1 VNAVTVNKVCGS
13 GLEAV
18 MQAANMIRLGDAQCV
33 VAGGM
38 ENMDL
43 APHLAQVRGGIKYGE
58 GKLIDHMQFDGL
70 TCAFENWPMG
80 NAAEHTASTCG
91 VTRAEQDAFSVES
104 HRRAAEA
111 TKNGW
116 FKAEMIALTPE
127 QCMAK
132 TGLDVDEGF
141 RADSSMDGLAKLRP
155 AFTKDGSVTAGNASQ
170 ISDGAA
176 AVLVMSE
183 AKAKEL
189 GLKVLAKIV
198 GYGTAGVAPKDL
210 FIAPK
215 VGIEQLLAKTSKK
228 VSDIDLFEVNEAFA
242 AQVLAAY
249 GVGLIAAVSIRSI
262 VASFHA
268 RGDTKTPM
276 IVSLVAVTLNVG
288 LKLVLVDGFG
298 VMGLALATALGATL
312 NLAALVWIADN
323 RGWIEPDGAFGRAA
337 ACAGAAAAALA
348 GTLLL
353 TYPLIEGWLGAWRF
367 GKELRLIAHGLTGG
381 IVYGVVA
388 LAIMRITGLSLRR
401 AGHQQGNPP

>member
-1 VNAVTVNKVCGS
+1 MTSQSSQHTPVIVAARRTPIGKFFGSLARVPAPVLGSYAIKALLEDAPAAKGHVEACFMGNVLQAGLGQNPARQAALKAGIAETVNAVTVNKVCGS

-43 APHLAQVRGGIKYGE
+43 APHLTSVRGGIKYGE
-58 GKLIDHMQFDGL
+58 GKMLDHMQFDGL

-141 RADSSMDGLAKLRP
+141 RADSSVDGLAKLRP

-215 VGIEQLLAKTSKK
+215 VGIEQLLARTGKT
-228 VSDIDLFEVNEAFA
+228 VADIDLFEVNEAFA
-242 AQVLAAY
+242 AQVLADTKPLGIPAEKLNICGG
-249 GVGLIAAVSIRSI
+249 GVALGHPIGASGARVLVTLIHQLHRTGGKRGICSLCLGGGNAVSMM
-262 VASFHA
+262 VE
-268 RGDTKTPM
+268 T
-276 IVSLVAVTLNVG
+276 
-288 LKLVLVDGFG
+288 
-298 VMGLALATALGATL
+298 
-312 NLAALVWIADN
+312 
-323 RGWIEPDGAFGRAA
+323 
-337 ACAGAAAAALA
+337 
-348 GTLLL
+348 
-353 TYPLIEGWLGAWRF
+353 
-367 GKELRLIAHGLTGG
+367 
-381 IVYGVVA
+381 
-388 LAIMRITGLSLRR
+388 
-401 AGHQQGNPP
+401 

>member
-1 VNAVTVNKVCGS
+1 MTSQSSQHTPVIVAARRTPIGKFFGSLARVPAPVLGSYAIKALLEDAPAAKGHVEACFMGNVLQAGLGQNPARQAALKAGIAETVNAVTVNKVCGS

-43 APHLAQVRGGIKYGE
+43 APHLASVRGGIKYGE
-58 GKLIDHMQFDGL
+58 GKMLDHMQFDGL

-141 RADSSMDGLAKLRP
+141 RADSSVDGLGKLRP

-215 VGIEQLLAKTSKK
+215 VGIEQLLAKTGKT
-228 VSDIDLFEVNEAFA
+228 VADIDLFEVNEAFA
-242 AQVLAAY
+242 AQVLADTKPLGIPAEKLNICGG
-249 GVGLIAAVSIRSI
+249 GVALGHPIGASGARVLVTLIHQLHRTGGKRGICSLCLGGGNAVSMM
-262 VASFHA
+262 VE
-268 RGDTKTPM
+268 T
-276 IVSLVAVTLNVG
+276 
-288 LKLVLVDGFG
+288 
-298 VMGLALATALGATL
+298 
-312 NLAALVWIADN
+312 
-323 RGWIEPDGAFGRAA
+323 
-337 ACAGAAAAALA
+337 
-348 GTLLL
+348 
-353 TYPLIEGWLGAWRF
+353 
-367 GKELRLIAHGLTGG
+367 
-381 IVYGVVA
+381 
-388 LAIMRITGLSLRR
+388 
-401 AGHQQGNPP
+401 

>member
-1 VNAVTVNKVCGS
+1 MTSQSSQHTPVIVAARRTPIGKFFGSLARVPAPVLGSYAIKALLEDAPAAKGHVEACFMGNVLQAGLGQNPARQAALKAGIAETVNAVTVNKVCGS

-43 APHLAQVRGGIKYGE
+43 APHLASVRGGIKYGE
-58 GKLIDHMQFDGL
+58 GKMLDHMQFDGL

-116 FKAEMIALTPE
+116 FKGEMIALTPE

-242 AQVLAAY
+242 AQVLADTKPLGIPAEKLNICGG
-249 GVGLIAAVSIRSI
+249 GVALGHPIGASGARVLVTLIHQLHRTGGKRGICSLCLGGGNAVSMM
-262 VASFHA
+262 VE
-268 RGDTKTPM
+268 T
-276 IVSLVAVTLNVG
+276 
-288 LKLVLVDGFG
+288 
-298 VMGLALATALGATL
+298 
-312 NLAALVWIADN
+312 
-323 RGWIEPDGAFGRAA
+323 
-337 ACAGAAAAALA
+337 
-348 GTLLL
+348 
-353 TYPLIEGWLGAWRF
+353 
-367 GKELRLIAHGLTGG
+367 
-381 IVYGVVA
+381 
-388 LAIMRITGLSLRR
+388 
-401 AGHQQGNPP
+401 

>member
-1 VNAVTVNKVCGS
+1 MTSQSSQHTPVIVAARRTPIGKFFGSLARVPAPVLGSYAIKALLEDAPAAKGHVEACFMGNVLQAGLGQNPARQAALKAGIAETVNAVTVNKVCGS

-43 APHLAQVRGGIKYGE
+43 APHLASVRGGIKYGE
-58 GKLIDHMQFDGL
+58 GKMLDHMQFDGL

-80 NAAEHTASTCG
+80 NAADHTASTCG
-91 VTRAEQDAFSVES
+91 VTRADQDAFSVES

-116 FKAEMIALTPE
+116 FRAEMIALTPE

-215 VGIEQLLAKTSKK
+215 VGIEQLLAKTGKT
-228 VSDIDLFEVNEAFA
+228 VADIDLFEVNEAFA
-242 AQVLAAY
+242 AQVLADTKPLGIPAEKLNICGG
-249 GVGLIAAVSIRSI
+249 GVALGHPIGASGARVLVTLIHQLHRTGGKRGICSLCLGGGNAVSMM
-262 VASFHA
+262 VE
-268 RGDTKTPM
+268 T
-276 IVSLVAVTLNVG
+276 
-288 LKLVLVDGFG
+288 
-298 VMGLALATALGATL
+298 
-312 NLAALVWIADN
+312 
-323 RGWIEPDGAFGRAA
+323 
-337 ACAGAAAAALA
+337 
-348 GTLLL
+348 
-353 TYPLIEGWLGAWRF
+353 
-367 GKELRLIAHGLTGG
+367 
-381 IVYGVVA
+381 
-388 LAIMRITGLSLRR
+388 
-401 AGHQQGNPP
+401 

>member
-1 VNAVTVNKVCGS
+1 MTSQSSQHTPVIVAARRTPIGKFFGSLARVPAPVLGSYAIKALLEDAPAAKGHVEACFMGNVLQAGLGQNPARQAALKAGIAETVNAVTVNKVCGS

-43 APHLAQVRGGIKYGE
+43 APHLASVRGGIKYGE
-58 GKLIDHMQFDGL
+58 GKMLDHMQFDGL

-141 RADSSMDGLAKLRP
+141 RADSSVDGLAKLRP

-215 VGIEQLLAKTSKK
+215 VGIEQLLAKTGKT
-228 VSDIDLFEVNEAFA
+228 VADIDLFEVNEAFA
-242 AQVLAAY
+242 AQVLADTKPLGIPVEKLNICGG
-249 GVGLIAAVSIRSI
+249 GVALGHPIGASGARVLVTLIHQLHRTGGKRGICSLCLGGGNAVSMM
-262 VASFHA
+262 VE
-268 RGDTKTPM
+268 T
-276 IVSLVAVTLNVG
+276 
-288 LKLVLVDGFG
+288 
-298 VMGLALATALGATL
+298 
-312 NLAALVWIADN
+312 
-323 RGWIEPDGAFGRAA
+323 
-337 ACAGAAAAALA
+337 
-348 GTLLL
+348 
-353 TYPLIEGWLGAWRF
+353 
-367 GKELRLIAHGLTGG
+367 
-381 IVYGVVA
+381 
-388 LAIMRITGLSLRR
+388 
-401 AGHQQGNPP
+401 

>member
-1 VNAVTVNKVCGS
+1 MTSQSSQHTPVIVAARRTPIGKFFGSLARVPAPVLGSYAIKALLEDAPAAKGHVEACFMGNVLQAGLGQNPARQAALKAGIAETVNAVTVNKVCGS

-43 APHLAQVRGGIKYGE
+43 APHLASVRGGIKYGE
-58 GKLIDHMQFDGL
+58 GKMLDHMQFDGL

-80 NAAEHTASTCG
+80 NAADHTASTCG
-91 VTRAEQDAFSVES
+91 VTRADQDAFSVES

-215 VGIEQLLAKTSKK
+215 VGIEQLLAKTGKT
-228 VSDIDLFEVNEAFA
+228 VADIDLFEVNEAFA
-242 AQVLAAY
+242 AQVLADTKPLGIPAEKLNVCGG
-249 GVGLIAAVSIRSI
+249 GVALGHPIGASGARVLVTLIHQLHRTGGKRGICSLCLGGGNAVSM
-262 VASFHA
+262 
-268 RGDTKTPM
+268 M
-276 IVSLVAVTLNVG
+276 IET
-288 LKLVLVDGFG
+288 
-298 VMGLALATALGATL
+298 
-312 NLAALVWIADN
+312 
-323 RGWIEPDGAFGRAA
+323 
-337 ACAGAAAAALA
+337 
-348 GTLLL
+348 
-353 TYPLIEGWLGAWRF
+353 
-367 GKELRLIAHGLTGG
+367 
-381 IVYGVVA
+381 
-388 LAIMRITGLSLRR
+388 
-401 AGHQQGNPP
+401 

>member
-1 VNAVTVNKVCGS
+1 MTSQSSQHTPVIVAARRTPIGKFFGSLARVPAPVLGSYAIKALLEDAPAAKGHVETCFMGNVLQAGLGQNPARQAALKAGIAETVNAVTVNKVCGS

-43 APHLAQVRGGIKYGE
+43 APHLASVRGGIKYGE
-58 GKLIDHMQFDGL
+58 GKMLDHMQFDGL

-80 NAAEHTASTCG
+80 NAADHTASTCG

-215 VGIEQLLAKTSKK
+215 VGIEQLLAKTGKT
-228 VSDIDLFEVNEAFA
+228 VADIDLFEVNEAFA
-242 AQVLAAY
+242 AQVLADTKPLGIPAEKLNICGG
-249 GVGLIAAVSIRSI
+249 GVALGHPIGASGARVLVTLIHQLHRTGGKRGICSLCLGGGNAVSM
-262 VASFHA
+262 
-268 RGDTKTPM
+268 M
-276 IVSLVAVTLNVG
+276 IET
-288 LKLVLVDGFG
+288 
-298 VMGLALATALGATL
+298 
-312 NLAALVWIADN
+312 
-323 RGWIEPDGAFGRAA
+323 
-337 ACAGAAAAALA
+337 
-348 GTLLL
+348 
-353 TYPLIEGWLGAWRF
+353 
-367 GKELRLIAHGLTGG
+367 
-381 IVYGVVA
+381 
-388 LAIMRITGLSLRR
+388 
-401 AGHQQGNPP
+401 

>member
-1 VNAVTVNKVCGS
+1 MTSQSSQHTPVIVAARRTPIGKFFGSLARVPAPVLGSYAIKALLEDAPAAKGHVEACFMGNVLQAGLGQNPARQAALKAGIAETVNAVTVNKVCGS

-43 APHLAQVRGGIKYGE
+43 APHLASVRGGIKYGE
-58 GKLIDHMQFDGL
+58 GKMLDHMQFDGL

-80 NAAEHTASTCG
+80 NAADHTASTCG

-141 RADSSMDGLAKLRP
+141 RADSSTDGLAKLRP

-215 VGIEQLLAKTSKK
+215 VGIEQLLAKTGKT
-228 VSDIDLFEVNEAFA
+228 VADIDLFEVNEAFA
-242 AQVLAAY
+242 AQVLADTKPLGIPAEKLNICGG
-249 GVGLIAAVSIRSI
+249 GVALGHPIGASGARVLVTLIHQLHRTGGKRGICSLCLGGGNAVSM
-262 VASFHA
+262 
-268 RGDTKTPM
+268 M
-276 IVSLVAVTLNVG
+276 IET
-288 LKLVLVDGFG
+288 
-298 VMGLALATALGATL
+298 
-312 NLAALVWIADN
+312 
-323 RGWIEPDGAFGRAA
+323 
-337 ACAGAAAAALA
+337 
-348 GTLLL
+348 
-353 TYPLIEGWLGAWRF
+353 
-367 GKELRLIAHGLTGG
+367 
-381 IVYGVVA
+381 
-388 LAIMRITGLSLRR
+388 
-401 AGHQQGNPP
+401 

>member
-1 VNAVTVNKVCGS
+1 MTSQSSQHTPVIVAARRTPIGKFFGSLARVPAPVLGSYAIKALLEDAPAAKGHVEACFMGNVLQAGLGQNPARQAALKAGIAETVNAVTVNKVCGS

-43 APHLAQVRGGIKYGE
+43 APHLASVRGGIKYGE
-58 GKLIDHMQFDGL
+58 GKMLDHMQFDGL

-141 RADSSMDGLAKLRP
+141 RADSSVDGLAKLRP

-215 VGIEQLLAKTSKK
+215 VGIEQLLAKTGKT
-228 VSDIDLFEVNEAFA
+228 VADIDLFEVNEAFA
-242 AQVLAAY
+242 AQVLADTKPLGIPAEKLNICGG
-249 GVGLIAAVSIRSI
+249 GVALGHPIGASGARVLVTLIHQLHRTGGKRGICSLCLGGGNAVSMM
-262 VASFHA
+262 VE
-268 RGDTKTPM
+268 T
-276 IVSLVAVTLNVG
+276 
-288 LKLVLVDGFG
+288 
-298 VMGLALATALGATL
+298 
-312 NLAALVWIADN
+312 
-323 RGWIEPDGAFGRAA
+323 
-337 ACAGAAAAALA
+337 
-348 GTLLL
+348 
-353 TYPLIEGWLGAWRF
+353 
-367 GKELRLIAHGLTGG
+367 
-381 IVYGVVA
+381 
-388 LAIMRITGLSLRR
+388 
-401 AGHQQGNPP
+401 

>member
-1 VNAVTVNKVCGS
+1 MTSQSSQHTPVIVAARRTPIGKFFGSLARVPAPVLGSYAIKALLEDAPAAKGHVEACFMGNVLQAGLGQNPARQAALKAGIAETVNAVTVNKVCGS

-43 APHLAQVRGGIKYGE
+43 APHLASVRGGIKYGE
-58 GKLIDHMQFDGL
+58 GKMLDHMQFDGL

-80 NAAEHTASTCG
+80 NAADHTASTCG

-215 VGIEQLLAKTSKK
+215 VGIEQLLAKTGKT
-228 VSDIDLFEVNEAFA
+228 VADIDLFEVNEAFA
-242 AQVLAAY
+242 AQVLADTKPLGIPAEKLNICGG
-249 GVGLIAAVSIRSI
+249 GVALGHPIGASGARVLVTLIHQLHRTGGKRGICSLCLGGGNAVSMM
-262 VASFHA
+262 VE
-268 RGDTKTPM
+268 T
-276 IVSLVAVTLNVG
+276 
-288 LKLVLVDGFG
+288 
-298 VMGLALATALGATL
+298 
-312 NLAALVWIADN
+312 
-323 RGWIEPDGAFGRAA
+323 
-337 ACAGAAAAALA
+337 
-348 GTLLL
+348 
-353 TYPLIEGWLGAWRF
+353 
-367 GKELRLIAHGLTGG
+367 
-381 IVYGVVA
+381 
-388 LAIMRITGLSLRR
+388 
-401 AGHQQGNPP
+401 

>member
-1 VNAVTVNKVCGS
+1 MTSQSSQHTPVIVAARRTPIGKFFGSLARVPAPVLGSYAIKALLEDAPAAKGHVEACFMGNVLQAGLGQNPARQAALKAGIAETVNAVTVNKVCGS

-58 GKLIDHMQFDGL
+58 GKMLDHMQFDGL

-80 NAAEHTASTCG
+80 NAADHTASTCG
-91 VTRAEQDAFSVES
+91 VTRADQDAFSVES

-215 VGIEQLLAKTSKK
+215 VGIEQLLAKTGKT
-228 VSDIDLFEVNEAFA
+228 VADIDLFEVNEAFA
-242 AQVLAAY
+242 AQVLADTKPLGIPAEKLNICGG
-249 GVGLIAAVSIRSI
+249 GVALGHPIGASGARVLVTLIHQLHRTGGKRGICSLCLGGGNAVSMM
-262 VASFHA
+262 VE
-268 RGDTKTPM
+268 T
-276 IVSLVAVTLNVG
+276 
-288 LKLVLVDGFG
+288 
-298 VMGLALATALGATL
+298 
-312 NLAALVWIADN
+312 
-323 RGWIEPDGAFGRAA
+323 
-337 ACAGAAAAALA
+337 
-348 GTLLL
+348 
-353 TYPLIEGWLGAWRF
+353 
-367 GKELRLIAHGLTGG
+367 
-381 IVYGVVA
+381 
-388 LAIMRITGLSLRR
+388 
-401 AGHQQGNPP
+401 